1 MRVKKDKVSDLRIKR
16 KKVTKKKSYLGV
28 ILGARGEER
37 LEGVVTGNQETGK
50 VDEELASNVKEDQ
63 EEVDS
68 DKAEDDIDLGDIGL
82 TLKVGEDGVLGEL
95 QNDRCQLK
103 ITAISSTVKWILMK
117 VIAVTPA
124 VVTGA

>member
-1 MRVKKDKVSDLRIKR
+1 M
-16 KKVTKKKSYLGV
+16 
-28 ILGARGEER
+28 
-37 LEGVVTGNQETGK
+37 EGVVTGNQETGK

-82 TLKVGEDGVLGEL
+82 TLKVGKDGVLGEL

-103 ITAISSTVKWILMK
+103 ITAIDSTVKWILMK